1 MRLVYYELTRLVDDL
16 NKCNDVL
23 IKRQILNDIDFLKE
37 ALILSE
43 HPLTFLCE
51 NSIPP
56 IQRVQDVQVRI
67 RDCIARIRSVDAC

>member
-43 HPLTFLCE
+43 HKLTFLCE

-67 RDCIARIRSVDAC
+67 RDFIARIRSVDAC